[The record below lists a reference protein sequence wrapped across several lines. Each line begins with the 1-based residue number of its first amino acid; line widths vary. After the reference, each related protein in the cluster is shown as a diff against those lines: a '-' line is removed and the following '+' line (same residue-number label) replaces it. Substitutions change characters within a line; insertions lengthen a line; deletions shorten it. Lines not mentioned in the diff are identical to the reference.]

1 MKFALVIEYDGTDFS
16 GWQRQSHVVTI
27 QEVVEQAISQVADH
41 EVGVACAGRTDTGV
55 HALAQ
60 VVHFETNAE
69 RELRSWLLGINS
81 NLPSSVVVKNII
93 PVAYDFHARFSAQAR
108 TYRYLVLNQSV
119 RPALLAN
126 RVTWERVQL
135 DAERMQT
142 AAQCLIGQHDFT
154 SFRALACQAK
164 SPIREI
170 HYLNVQREGS
180 LIAIEVKANGFL
192 HHMVRN
198 LAGVLL
204 SIGRDEHPAS
214 WCKEVLEQKNRACA
228 GITAPAQ
235 GLYFMAVEYDS
246 KYQIN
251 EFGVL

>member
-16 GWQRQSHVVTI
+16 GWQRQSHVLTI

-41 EVGVACAGRTDTGV
+41 EIGVACAGRTDTGV

-81 NLPSSVVVKNII
+81 NLPPSVVVKNII

-108 TYRYLVLNQSV
+108 TYRYLVLNQAV
-119 RPALLAN
+119 RPALLAH
-126 RVTWERVQL
+126 RVTWERVHL
-135 DAERMQT
+135 EVERMHE
-142 AAQCLIGQHDFT
+142 AAQYLIGEHDFT

-164 SPIREI
+164 HPVRQI
-170 HYLNVQREGS
+170 HSLQVERQGS
-180 LIAIEVKANGFL
+180 LIAMEVKANGFL

-198 LAGVLL
+198 LAGVLM
-204 SIGRDEHPAS
+204 SIGRGEHPVS
-214 WCKEVLEQKNRACA
+214 WCKQVLDQKNRACA

-235 GLYFMAVEYDS
+235 GLYFMAVEYDP